1 MTNSKAAQVAVALV
15 EAWAAKDVEQA
26 IEYLTEDIEVVAPN
40 GTFHGHTGYHEFM
53 DGFVQMVTGVA
64 ELTAYGDDTTAL
76 VWYDTLLTPIPKLT
90 AGERVTLRDDKV
102 ARIEIAFDQMPL
114 AQAFGG
120 QAPAHDSTSA

>member
-1 MTNSKAAQVAVALV
+1 
-15 EAWAAKDVEQA
+15 
-26 IEYLTEDIEVVAPN
+26 VVAPN

-64 ELTAYGDDTTAL
+64 ELAAYGDDTTAL
-76 VWYDTLLTPIPKLT
+76 VWYDALLTPIPKLT
-90 AGERVTLRDDKV
+90 AAERVTLRDGTV

-120 QAPAHDSTSA
+120 QAPAHDALA